1 MIFDE
6 KKVIFLHY
14 PKTGGNSI
22 QDALREYCTDKIIT
36 LGNHQDGFER
46 FEVRNESYKKLVKH
60 SSLQDYYNAIG
71 EDIYYY
77 KIFIT
82 IRNPFDRMVS
92 FYFSPHRGDVRY
104 ERNDFAQFIKNV
116 KPLEKF
122 IYLEETVSSR
132 NQLYGN
138 INFLRFEHLNKD
150 FMKIT
155 RELGI
160 QGINLPHRNS
170 SKRNNYKS
178 YYDKELINII
188 LNIHKYEIALGNY
201 SF

>member
-1 MIFDE
+1 M
-6 KKVIFLHY
+6 K
-14 PKTGGNSI
+14 S
-22 QDALREYCTDKIIT
+22 
-36 LGNHQDGFER
+36 
-46 FEVRNESYKKLVKH
+46 
-60 SSLQDYYNAIG
+60 
-71 EDIYYY
+71 
-77 KIFIT
+77 
-82 IRNPFDRMVS
+82 
-92 FYFSPHRGDVRY
+92 
-104 ERNDFAQFIKNV
+104 
-116 KPLEKF
+116 KF

-188 LNIHKYEIALGNY
+188 SNIHKYEIALGNY